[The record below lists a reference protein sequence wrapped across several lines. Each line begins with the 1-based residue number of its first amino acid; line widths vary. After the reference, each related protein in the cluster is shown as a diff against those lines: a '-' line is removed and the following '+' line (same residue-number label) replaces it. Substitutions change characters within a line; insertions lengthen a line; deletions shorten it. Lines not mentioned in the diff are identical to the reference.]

1 LQDSH
6 CRSSLSIPVTA
17 IATLN
22 SCPEDL
28 YPNIFVLLKILATL
42 PVSTCEPERMFSK
55 VERTMT
61 AIRSS
66 MSEDRLESLILLQ
79 AHREDVPT
87 TEVVIDKFASVCSRR
102 LNLVL

>member
-1 LQDSH
+1 MVSVLWIFMGIN
-6 CRSSLSIPVTA
+6 LNA
-17 IATLN
+17 ALN

-42 PVSTCEPERMFSK
+42 PVSTCKPERMFSK

-66 MSEDRLESLILLQ
+66 MSEDRLESLILLP

>member
-1 LQDSH
+1 
-6 CRSSLSIPVTA
+6 
-17 IATLN
+17 
-22 SCPEDL
+22 
-28 YPNIFVLLKILATL
+28 
-42 PVSTCEPERMFSK
+42 
-55 VERTMT
+55 MT

>member
-1 LQDSH
+1 MQDSH
-6 CRSSLSIPVTA
+6 CRSSLSITDTA
-17 IATLN
+17 IAALN